1 MEVLFFYCIFAQE
14 LIKHIKNMTKINT
27 DINKAPIEETII
39 IRMFNGKE
47 YIGQVVELNSGK
59 RFYSIDTNDPIT
71 RHMIE
76 GWRDIPYKENEYLL
90 NNGCIFDTFTKVDCY
105 LCKHCS
111 GIMDGKIKCYNVW

>member
-1 MEVLFFYCIFAQE
+1 
-14 LIKHIKNMTKINT
+14 MTNVNT

-59 RFYSIDTNDPIT
+59 RFYTLDKCGDNINFKN
-71 RHMIE
+71 IE

-111 GIMDGKIKCYNVW
+111 GIMDGKIKCYNVCRSQVLP